1 MKDFYKILGVGETA
15 TNDQIKKAFKDI
27 AKKELQKMRKS
38 AVDKLLAAKRDK
50 DKAAVNILTFWL
62 EQLKPENLSVWN
74 GQILRAAKKRHEALG
89 YK

>member
-1 MKDFYKILGVGETA
+1 
-15 TNDQIKKAFKDI
+15 
-27 AKKELQKMRKS
+27 MRKS